1 MSPVMTEVKNGMK
14 KESMSSFWGIFQGKA
29 EKKSKKT
36 KLVVD

>member
-14 KESMSSFWGIFQGKA
+14 KEIMSSFWEIFQGKA